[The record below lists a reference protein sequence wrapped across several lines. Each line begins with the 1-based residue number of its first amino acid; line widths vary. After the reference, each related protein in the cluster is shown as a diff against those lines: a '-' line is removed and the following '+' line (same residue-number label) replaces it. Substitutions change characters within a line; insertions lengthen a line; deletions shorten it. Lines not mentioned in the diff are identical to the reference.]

1 METWMNVQKTPMAA
15 AISLA
20 LLALTSQALAQST
33 EGPAMQ
39 TVEVT
44 GLRASLQK
52 SMAVKKNADTNIEV
66 VTAEDIGKMPDK
78 NIADSLARL
87 SGVNITYNSA
97 LAFDEAERIAIR
109 GTPPFLNLTTLNGHS
124 LSSGD
129 WYIGDQNTNTRGISF
144 GMLPSQLIGQAIVY
158 KNGRADI
165 VEGGI
170 AGTVDIITRRP
181 LDQKKNFIGEVSA
194 GVAYSTLA
202 RKTDPQLSALIN
214 WKNEANTFGV
224 LVQAFSEDRHLRRDG
239 QENFGQGLYLN
250 TQAAADPARGG
261 DLALK
266 GKRVPSQLNSA
277 FFEGVRKRKGGY
289 VGLQFKPTSQLD
301 VNINVFDS
309 SLTAD
314 NYNTSAFAE
323 LATIVNNGAL
333 IKGYTIAGDVITAGT
348 LVPNPTRKDGNTLQF
363 AHQARTGARS
373 TAAYQDI
380 DIKWKATPSL
390 TFSGKLGATKGTGA
404 TAGQPGALY
413 EIFDKGVSYKLND
426 NGREPADWNVIGTDL
441 TKLQNYRLLPNVG
454 GAIYTLDK
462 EDYAH
467 ADGQLRLEQGALT
480 TLKFG
485 VRASSHTNDKI
496 TVNGQYKLPG
506 LGAGGS
512 SQADMDKF
520 YPFATWAVPST
531 SFPSDYAGDL
541 SGNFPRNLPR
551 YDTDTLIA
559 WGNANINYDPVLNK
573 NWGSSATVTEK
584 NRAAYIA
591 QDFEQGRFSGNV
603 GVRWVETDVRSDFY
617 RALNNG
623 ALACPAMATSCVPG
637 SGTLIGQ
644 GAITSSRLS
653 GYLPVTVSNVYRDW
667 LPSLN
672 LRWDFNDG
680 LIGRVSASRTLGRP
694 NFSQLAGSL
703 SGVNDTTLTASAGNP
718 YLKPIIANN
727 VDASLGWY
735 YAPRA
740 YVAGSIFSQRIHN
753 YVKPGTSIQ
762 SLFNITKFAATKD
775 ATTSFSDYSVSSS
788 NGKSAKLSGV
798 ELSVEQPVG
807 MGFGVLGNLTYVNSK
822 DEDGI
827 EMVYTSKYTY
837 NLRGYYEDEK
847 FSASLAWNY
856 RTRYAIGFSG
866 NGVDQVNPTTLVR
879 IGANYAAAQGTL
891 SASATYKLSNT
902 LSLTVDANNL
912 LNPVRRYYAITEEM
926 PLGYYANGRQVFVS
940 LKAKF

>member
-1 METWMNVQKTPMAA
+1 MTLQKTTMAA
-15 AISLA
+15 AVSLA
-20 LLALTSQALAQST
+20 LMALAAPLHAQ
-33 EGPAMQ
+33 EGAPMQ

-52 SMAVKKNADTNIEV
+52 SINVKKNADTNIEV

-78 NIADSLARL
+78 NIADSLSRL

-170 AGTVDIITRRP
+170 AGTVDIMTRRP
-181 LDQKKNFIGEVSA
+181 LDQKRNLIGEVSVGA
-194 GVAYSTLA
+194 AYSTLA
-202 RKTDPQLSALIN
+202 EKTDPQLSALIN
-214 WKNEANTFGV
+214 WKNDAGTVG
-224 LVQAFSEDRHLRRDG
+224 LLLQAFKEDRHLRRDG

-250 TQAAADPARGG
+250 TQAAADPSKGG
-261 DLALK
+261 DAALK
-266 GKRVPSQLNSA
+266 GKRLPNQLNSA
-277 FFEGVRKRKGGY
+277 FFEGQRKRKGGY
-289 VGLQFKPTSQLD
+289 IGLQLKPTNTIDINL
-301 VNINVFDS
+301 NVFDS

-323 LATIVNNGAL
+323 PATVIANGGLIKDYTIV
-333 IKGYTIAGDVITAGT
+333 GDVITAAT
-348 LVPNPTRKDGNTLQF
+348 IVPNPAKKDGNTLQF
-363 AHQARTGARS
+363 AHQARTGAKS
-373 TAAYQDI
+373 TAAYHDI
-380 DIKWKATPSL
+380 DVRWKATPTL
-390 TFSGKLGATKGTGA
+390 TFSGKIGSTEGTGE

-413 EIFDKGVSYKLND
+413 EIFDKGISYKLND
-426 NGREPADWNVIGTDL
+426 NGRAPADWNIVGTDL
-441 TKLQNYRLLPNVG
+441 TNLKNYRLLPNVG

-467 ADGQLRLEQGALT
+467 LDGMLRLDSGPFT

-485 VRASSHTNDKI
+485 VRGSDHTNDKV
-496 TVNGQYKLPG
+496 TVNGQYNLPG
-506 LGAGGS
+506 TGAGGS
-512 SQADMDKF
+512 SQADMDKY
-520 YPFATWAVPST
+520 YPYATWALPST
-531 SFPSDYAGDL
+531 SFPSNYASDL

-551 YDTDTLIA
+551 YDTDTLIK
-559 WGNANINYDPVLNK
+559 WGNANLNYDPVLNK
-573 NWGSSATVTEK
+573 NWGSSATVYEK
-584 NRAAYIA
+584 NKAAYIA
-591 QDFEQGRFSGNV
+591 QDFEYERFSGNL
-603 GVRWVETDVRSDFY
+603 GVRWVQTDVRSDFY

-623 ALACPAMATSCVPG
+623 ALACPALATSCVPG
-637 SGTLIGQ
+637 SGSLIGQ

-653 GYLPVTVSNVYRDW
+653 GYLPVSVSNVYNDW

-672 LRWDFNDG
+672 LRWDIERG

-703 SGVNDTTLTASAGNP
+703 SGVNDTTFTASAGNP

-740 YVAGSIFSQRIHN
+740 YVAGSVFSQRIHD

-762 SLFNITKFAATKD
+762 SLFNITKFANTKD
-775 ATTSFSDYSVSSS
+775 AATSYSDYTVSSS
-788 NGKSAKLSGV
+788 SGKNARLHGV

-837 NLRGYYEDEK
+837 NLRGYYEDDK

-856 RTRYAIGFSG
+856 RTRYSIGFSG
-866 NGVDQVNPTTLVR
+866 NGVDQVDPKTLVR
-879 IGANYAAAQGTL
+879 TGANYAAAQGTL
-891 SASATYKLSNT
+891 SASASWKINDT

-926 PLGYYANGRQVFVS
+926 PLGFYANGRQVYVS
-940 LKAKF
+940 VKAKF